1 MTSLPYVLVVLFAM
15 SDGSVAPMATS
26 QGFASPLACSM
37 RAFMENEGAG
47 ERVYVCVT
55 RERAELLFAAGAV
68 DAAAANS
75 LPELR

>member
-37 RAFMENEGAG
+37 RAFMENESAR

-55 RERAELLFAAGAV
+55 RERAEMLLVAGAV
-68 DAAAANS
+68 EAAAADP
-75 LPELR
+75 LPEPR